1 MSLPVQLDLFSED
14 SDQDYKTEEIKLI
27 KASMDKVRRGLFA
40 RHGELAKQFLHQ
52 QKEIDELRTLILTM
66 RNQ

>member
-1 MSLPVQLDLFSED
+1 MSLQVQLDLFETEI
-14 SDQDYKTEEIKLI
+14 DYRTEEIKLI

-40 RHGELAKQFLHQ
+40 RHGELAKQFVQQ

-66 RNQ
+66 RNT